1 MGNADSKLEML
12 NAEQKETL
20 NQFFNHLYDDMLQ
33 LQESDQVIFDIREAV
48 REIVRDVAMKIGD
61 IDKRFK
67 IGDII
72 LVGSAMEGTR
82 NISPNE
88 YDFLLVL
95 DVLSQPG
102 VISFSQNCRY
112 SEGHVHIT
120 VENNDIKTQYKAML
134 SDGKLIGSDMDLLWV
149 PMVRSLRYF
158 FGNVLEDTVKNMFN
172 RVSVKMLT
180 GSLSFSSQE
189 VQLHGPA
196 FKLMLNW
203 QENGNADTE
212 ISVDLCP
219 VIRYKDYHKL
229 VKPENAI
236 CQTYFDY
243 VEKVQ
248 SVMLMPFQPKHTT
261 LSGGAHCFNVTFT
274 LAELLLMVDL
284 SNHHRKC
291 YKILKFLLNGKELI
305 TTSFIPH
312 LKEAVWNQ
320 FIV

>member
-1 MGNADSKLEML
+1 MLHIRRGTGINISTRFSSFISVGNLYRVLCDTDKCETDNFPYLQSYNNTTKMGNSDSKLATL

-20 NQFFNHLYDDMLQ
+20 NQFFNHLYDNMLQ

-48 REIVRDVAMKIGD
+48 REIVRDLAMKIGD

-82 NISPNE
+82 NITPNE

-102 VISFSQNCRY
+102 VISVSQNCRY

-212 ISVDLCP
+212 ISVDLC
-219 VIRYKDYHKL
+219 RHK
-229 VKPENAI
+229 I
-236 CQTYFDY
+236 QG
-243 VEKVQ
+243 
-248 SVMLMPFQPKHTT
+248 
-261 LSGGAHCFNVTFT
+261 LS
-274 LAELLLMVDL
+274 
-284 SNHHRKC
+284 
-291 YKILKFLLNGKELI
+291 
-305 TTSFIPH
+305 
-312 LKEAVWNQ
+312 
-320 FIV
+320 